1 MSSFDQ
7 KKKKKVLMT
16 ALRGCFS
23 DPVAV
28 STPTRLLPASQNKL
42 GNEER
47 FRAGSRDSEQLWQ
60 INCKTREHRIQS
72 RPDNPAVKAA
82 FLRRFTAEAFG
93 MRRPP
98 SLPSCEPPGAIDSHY
113 RCVRYPQRLVRA
125 WCENTTRQAIWPSNH
140 MIKQRE
146 V

>member
-1 MSSFDQ
+1 
-7 KKKKKVLMT
+7 MT

-93 MRRPP
+93 MRRPRAF
-98 SLPSCEPPGAIDSHY
+98 LPVNLPAQSIVIIVASAILKGLSE
-113 RCVRYPQRLVRA
+113 RGVKTQRD
-125 WCENTTRQAIWPSNH
+125 
-140 MIKQRE
+140 KQFGHQTI
-146 V
+146 